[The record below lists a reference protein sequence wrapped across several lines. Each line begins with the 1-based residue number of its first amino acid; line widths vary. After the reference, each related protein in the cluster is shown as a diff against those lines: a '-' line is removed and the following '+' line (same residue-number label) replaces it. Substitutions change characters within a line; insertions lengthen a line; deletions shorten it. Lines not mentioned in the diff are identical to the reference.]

1 MQKWKIKNS
10 KLEMVTC
17 FRWFFRMVPSGSGS
31 TGISSFDPVGG
42 DSLFESKST
51 SQISSGNLKGI
62 NSN

>member
-1 MQKWKIKNS
+1 
-10 KLEMVTC
+10 MVTC